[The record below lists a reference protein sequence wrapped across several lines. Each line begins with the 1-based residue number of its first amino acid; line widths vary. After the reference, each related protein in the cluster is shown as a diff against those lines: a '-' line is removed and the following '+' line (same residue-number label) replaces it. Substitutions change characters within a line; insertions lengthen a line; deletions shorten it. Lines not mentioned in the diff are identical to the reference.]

1 MNRAN
6 WKKLVVENPMR
17 IEISRFRR
25 KFLGLSGS
33 GVNRAAFFLLL
44 VCYAGLVL
52 SVMSLQNNISP
63 LALVIFQTFLFC
75 LFATAMLHGSIA
87 GERERRSWDLLMVA
101 PISKAQII
109 AGKFMGAVA
118 ALGISA
124 AAMTIPTAIATYSF
138 DRKDPYSLIVGELVS
153 LSFCLLVCAW
163 AIFISA
169 RSKRPFM
176 ALGTTIGTLILGLI
190 VFPILVGTIFQ
201 GERIANELLNFLNP
215 FNVLS
220 VLTDPPAY
228 VSGGGLLPL
237 SFYGPVHI
245 ATYLT
250 LTILFLVYAEKTLS
264 YPENDM
270 RFIPQKQTDAGS

>member
-1 MNRAN
+1 MSRAT
-6 WKKLVVENPMR
+6 WRKLVVENPMR

-25 KFLGLSGS
+25 KFLGLGGS
-33 GVNRAAFFLLL
+33 GVNRAAFFLIL

-52 SVMSLQNNISP
+52 SVISLQNNISP
-63 LALVIFQTFLFC
+63 LALVTFQTFLFC

-109 AGKFMGAVA
+109 TGKFMGAVA
-118 ALGISA
+118 ALAISA
-124 AAMTIPTAIATYSF
+124 VAMTLPTGIAAAAYE
-138 DRKDPYSLIVGELVS
+138 RKDPIALILGELVS
-153 LSFCLLVCAW
+153 LAFCLLVCAW

-176 ALGTTIGTLILGLI
+176 ALGTTAGSLILSLI
-190 VFPILVGTIFQ
+190 VLPALVGTIFQ
-201 GERIANELLNFLNP
+201 GERISNELLNFLNP
-215 FNVLS
+215 FNVLG
-220 VLTDPPAY
+220 VLTDGPNY
-228 VSGGGLLPL
+228 VNGGGLIPL

-245 ATYLT
+245 AVYVALT
-250 LTILFLVYAEKTLS
+250 VLFLVYAEKTLS

-270 RFIPQKQTDAGS
+270 RFIPRNQTDAGS